1 MAAPGHFQSLPLAL
15 SQKPAWLLSHQLTSL
30 SAGKRLQD
38 LPPGPALEFWRVW
51 LECTSLMGGAGLHLS
66 YGPPLFPLGLQIK
79 GGPLGSSRGHSPFI
93 PLPSSWNVLRAVVWS
108 SKCSLP
114 PLPEEATLLCGD
126 RGAWSDGRHW
136 GPLARKSSWDIHP
149 CPRGWFGTF
158 MGGVRDTDRFKG
170 LWCAWPERT
179 GKKNKMK

>member
-1 MAAPGHFQSLPLAL
+1 MAL
-15 SQKPAWLLSHQLTSL
+15 SE
-30 SAGKRLQD
+30 
-38 LPPGPALEFWRVW
+38 PALGIVPKVCLANSPANIFINWTGAPSPFLQSQLWSSWRVW
-51 LECTSLMGGAGLHLS
+51 LECTGLRGGAGLHLS
-66 YGPPLFPLGLQIK
+66 YWPPLFPLGLKIK
-79 GGPLGSSRGHSPFI
+79 GGGPSGSSCGHSPFI

-158 MGGVRDTDRFKG
+158 MGGVRETDRFKG

-179 GKKNKMK
+179 GKKK